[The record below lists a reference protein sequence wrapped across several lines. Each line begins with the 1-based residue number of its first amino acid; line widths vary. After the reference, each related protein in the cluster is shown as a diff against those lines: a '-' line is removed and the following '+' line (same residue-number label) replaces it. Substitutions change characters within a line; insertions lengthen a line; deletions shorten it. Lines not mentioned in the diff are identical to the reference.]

1 MIIYSVTVLFVF
13 PFLYIYIS
21 MIYIYIYTHY
31 MIYTVYIY
39 MYTHYICIYIYVYTQ
54 YIYIHIIYIHIIYIY
69 IIYLYVGLTRL
80 PRNMCDVSKR
90 HDVSPRNIGI
100 PYFLCYSAAY
110 KMRERA
116 HIISNNNHT
125 LLVVLDVVLSK
136 IKTRLVQG

>member
-1 MIIYSVTVLFVF
+1 
-13 PFLYIYIS
+13 
-21 MIYIYIYTHY
+21 

-39 MYTHYICIYIYVYTQ
+39 MYTHYMYIYICVC
-54 YIYIHIIYIHIIYIY
+54 IYIHIIYIYIYTHYIYIHYIYIY